1 MSQEQLED
9 SGNPVPT
16 YRAWLFR
23 LPTLLA
29 PTLEGAGKNTLP
41 EGSRH
46 PSLPLTCSPT
56 YVFHQWLHALMV
68 HRPAATGAHTS
79 PLHSQTLLRGSG

>member
-41 EGSRH
+41 EGS
-46 PSLPLTCSPT
+46 PT